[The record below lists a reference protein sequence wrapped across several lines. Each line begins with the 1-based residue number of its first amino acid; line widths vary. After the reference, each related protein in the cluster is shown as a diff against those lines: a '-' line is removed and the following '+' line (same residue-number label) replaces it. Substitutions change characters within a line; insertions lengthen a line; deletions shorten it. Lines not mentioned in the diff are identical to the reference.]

1 MMSDH
6 GANPTS
12 FNKRKKDWTSKT
24 LANPPP
30 PSPTSDNFPYTLP
43 PSPPPPPPVK
53 VDIVCVSPSI
63 FLSILLDYDA
73 LSNNHICK

>member
-12 FNKRKKDWTSKT
+12 INKRNKDWTSKT

-30 PSPTSDNFPYTLP
+30 PSPTSDNFPYALP
-43 PSPPPPPPVK
+43 P
-53 VDIVCVSPSI
+53 PSLKI
-63 FLSILLDYDA
+63 ILNGCLK
-73 LSNNHICK
+73 S